1 MRGLIFDF
9 DGVIADSE
17 ALANTVLAE
26 AVTALGLPTMLDD
39 SLTRYVG
46 KRAAEVVAA
55 IESGVGRPVPDGF
68 ADALQAAT
76 LERFRID
83 LREVE
88 GASAFIARFAS
99 MPRCIASSSSMERLR
114 LCLDVLGL
122 AEMFGNNVFSAD
134 MVARG
139 KPSPDIFLL
148 AAERMDVAPALCL
161 VIEDSPGG
169 VRAGVAAGMTVI
181 GLCAGSHVRNGHAER
196 LLEAGAHFAA
206 ANWVEVAAIV
216 TPLIAMPA

>member
-26 AVTALGLPTMLDD
+26 AVTALGLPTTLDD

-46 KRAAEVVAA
+46 KRAAEVIAA

-68 ADALQAAT
+68 AEALLAAT

-83 LREVE
+83 LREVD
-88 GASAFIARFAS
+88 GARAFIVRYAS
-99 MPRCIASSSSMERLR
+99 LPRGIASSSSMERLR

-122 AEMFGNNVFSAD
+122 AEIFGDNVFSAD
-134 MVARG
+134 MVPRG
-139 KPSPDIFLL
+139 KPAPDIFLL
-148 AAERMDVAPALCL
+148 AAERMRVAPALCL

-169 VRAGVAAGMTVI
+169 VRAGAAAGMTVI
-181 GLCAGSHVRNGHAER
+181 GLCAGSHVRDGHAER
-196 LLEAGAHFAA
+196 LLEAGAAYA
-206 ANWVEVAAIV
+206 VASWDEVAAIV